1 MQSNKAASMSI
12 LGNILSRVFG
22 HPASAA
28 PPATMPPAGGATQ
41 PTMTPGGA
49 SPATAAPGAAT
60 AYSATENNFAKADR
74 APVDVNRVM
83 TDLAAKSGHPS
94 NWKVSI
100 VDLMTLLGLDSSL
113 TARKQLA
120 DELGF
125 TGDKNDSASMNIWLH
140 KQVMQKLADNGGV
153 VPADLH

>member
-1 MQSNKAASMSI
+1 MSI

-28 PPATMPPAGGATQ
+28 PPASMPPAGGATQ
-41 PTMTPGGA
+41 PTMTPGSATPG
-49 SPATAAPGAAT
+49 TAAPGTNT
-60 AYSATENNFAKADR
+60 AYSATETNFTKADK
-74 APVDVNRVM
+74 APVDMNPMM
-83 TDLAAKSGHPS
+83 TELAAKSGKPS
-94 NWKVSI
+94 NWKTSI
-100 VDLMTLLGLDSSL
+100 VDLMSLLDLDNSL

-140 KQVMQKLADNGGV
+140 KQVMQKVAENGGI
-153 VPADLH
+153 VPAELH

>member
-1 MQSNKAASMSI
+1 MSI

-28 PPATMPPAGGATQ
+28 PPASMPPAGGATQ
-41 PTMTPGGA
+41 PTMTPGSATPG
-49 SPATAAPGAAT
+49 TAAPGTNT
-60 AYSATENNFAKADR
+60 AYSATETNFTKADK
-74 APVDVNRVM
+74 APVDMNHMM
-83 TDLAAKSGHPS
+83 TELAAKSGKPS
-94 NWKVSI
+94 NWKTSI
-100 VDLMTLLGLDSSL
+100 VDLMSLLDLDNSL

-140 KQVMQKLADNGGV
+140 KQVMQKVAENGGI
-153 VPADLH
+153 VPAELH

>member
-1 MQSNKAASMSI
+1 MSI

-28 PPATMPPAGGATQ
+28 PPASMPPAGGATQ
-41 PTMTPGGA
+41 PTMTPGSATPG
-49 SPATAAPGAAT
+49 TAAPGTTT
-60 AYSATENNFAKADR
+60 AYSATETNFTKADK
-74 APVDVNRVM
+74 APVDMNSMM
-83 TDLAAKSGHPS
+83 TELAAKSGKPS
-94 NWKVSI
+94 NWKTSI
-100 VDLMTLLGLDSSL
+100 VDLMSLLDLDNSL

-140 KQVMQKLADNGGV
+140 KQVMHKVAENGGI
-153 VPADLH
+153 VPAELH